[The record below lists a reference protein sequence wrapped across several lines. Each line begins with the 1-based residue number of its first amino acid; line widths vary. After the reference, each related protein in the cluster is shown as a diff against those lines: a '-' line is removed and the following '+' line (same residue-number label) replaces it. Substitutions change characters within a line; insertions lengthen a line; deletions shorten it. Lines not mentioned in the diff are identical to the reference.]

1 MSISRGIITVL
12 FSGATTVML
21 MLPCRTQAAQ
31 TEATAKAGGQ
41 TNAPDAEVVIPQ
53 SVFDLTA
60 KGIKDP
66 FYPNTLRQPIPVVA
80 APVTNSVPVAA
91 LSSLVLKALSG
102 SAGQRLA
109 LINNRT
115 LEVGETAEVT
125 VAGGNKIKIRCVD
138 IRESSVLVKLEGQ
151 SDPIEIHLRKGF

>member
-1 MSISRGIITVL
+1 MIISRSVITVL
-12 FSGATTVML
+12 FSGATTLML
-21 MLPCRTQAAQ
+21 MLPCRIQAAP
-31 TEATAKAGGQ
+31 TEAPAKSGGQ
-41 TNAPDAEVVIPQ
+41 TNSPDAEIVIPQ

-66 FYPNTLRQPIPVVA
+66 FFPNTLRPPIPVAVA
-80 APVTNSVPVAA
+80 PSTNNLPVTA

-125 VAGGNKIKIRCVD
+125 AGGHKIKIQCVD

-151 SDPIEIHLRKGF
+151 GDPIEIHLRKGF

>member
-1 MSISRGIITVL
+1 MSISRGIITAL
-12 FSGATTVML
+12 LSGVTTGML
-21 MLPCRTQAAQ
+21 MLPSRIQAAPP
-31 TEATAKAGGQ
+31 ETASTAGGQ
-41 TNAPDAEVVIPQ
+41 TNSPVTEVVIPQ

-66 FYPNTLRQPIPVVA
+66 FYPNSLRSPVPTVA
-80 APVTNSVPVAA
+80 ATTNSVPIAA
-91 LSSLVLKALSG
+91 ISSLMLKALSG

-125 VAGGNKIKIRCVD
+125 TASGGKIKIKCVE
-138 IRESSVLVKLEGQ
+138 IRDSSALVTVEGQ
-151 SDPIEIHLRKGF
+151 LDPIEIHLRKGF